1 MYSVLLTN
9 HSTSQQLMCV
19 YVYVSATRTENKIIA
34 ELTILDVT
42 LQRVATLQSSVHID
56 FPRQVELCL
65 RIPQYYQY
73 QYKYIISHRYVY
85 IICIVSMTAT
95 FFTES

>member
-1 MYSVLLTN
+1 MYSVLLMN

-42 LQRVATLQSSVHID
+42 LQRVATLQSPVHID
-56 FPRQVELCL
+56 SPRQVELCL
-65 RIPQYYQY
+65 KIPS
-73 QYKYIISHRYVY
+73 ITNTNTNTSFLTDMFI
-85 IICIVSMTAT
+85 
-95 FFTES
+95 